1 MNKIINIEKANYLN
15 EYKIHFEF
23 NDGVETTVDFKNFI
37 FSSAH
42 PDIKNIKTKNYFKN
56 LILIMAKLSGM
67 IMNLHFLFMTYM
79 KGKFNRFDNKT

>member
-37 FSSAH
+37 F
-42 PDIKNIKTKNYFKN
+42 
-56 LILIMAKLSGM
+56 
-67 IMNLHFLFMTYM
+67 MTYM
-79 KGKFNRFDNKT
+79 KEKFNRPDNKT